1 MKTKFQAINRLALAA
16 LALTLT
22 VSSCKKSTDG
32 EETGGEPQNGNAFAI
47 VGEVT
52 NPSAL
57 YFLTA
62 GTLGTGSVTAVG
74 KGAEI
79 TGAARLFKKGYYYTI
94 TNGTLIKYK
103 YENSLLSSAGQVAV
117 TGSALY
123 SYWLNDETLIVWNGT
138 TSAPNNVMSYNIVN
152 TGNMSVTKSGSLNL
166 TGLITGD
173 KAIYLSG
180 CILRGSRLYIP
191 YAVYNSEWTSHD
203 ISYLAAV
210 DYPAMTNLTISSDTR
225 SAYAGSFS
233 SVIPSTALL
242 NGDIYML
249 TNTGDRWAVTPN
261 KPSAVYKIKAGENAF
276 DSSYF
281 FDLSAISAGNREFY
295 GFWDLGNGKAITRM
309 GKAELLKT
317 FEDYFATDVFEYYL
331 VDVVAKTKTKLDL
344 PLSKVVHAS
353 PVLVEN
359 GKAYIAVASSTSG
372 NFVYTYD
379 IASGSL
385 TKGLEIKGVDNVNYI
400 SRFN

>member
-1 MKTKFQAINRLALAA
+1 MKTKTTLGKLFLMSLG
-16 LALTLT
+16 LTLM
-22 VSSCKKSTDG
+22 VSSCKKSSEAP
-32 EETGGEPQNGNAFAI
+32 EEGGESQDGNAYAI

-57 YFLTA
+57 YFLSS
-62 GTLGTGSVTAVG
+62 GTLASGSVTAVG
-74 KGAEI
+74 KGSEV
-79 TGAARLFKKGYYYTI
+79 TGTARLFRKGNYYNI
-94 TNGTLIKYK
+94 ANGTLTKYK
-103 YENSLLSSAGQVAV
+103 YENNLLTSSGQVAV

-123 SYWLNDETLIVWNGT
+123 SYWINDETLIVWNGI
-138 TSAPNNVMSYNIVN
+138 TSAPNNVMTYSIVN
-152 TGNMSVTKSGSLNL
+152 VSNMTVTKTGNLSFSGLAA
-166 TGLITGD
+166 GD

-180 CILRGSRLYIP
+180 CILRNGRLYLP
-191 YAVYNSEWTSHD
+191 YAVYNSDWTSTEV
-203 ISYLAAV
+203 SYLASV
-210 DYPAMTNLTISSDTR
+210 DYPTMSNLSISTDTR

-233 SVIPSTALL
+233 AVIPSTALL

-249 TNTGDRWAVTPN
+249 TNTGDRWGVTPN
-261 KPSAVYKIKAGENAF
+261 KPSAVYRIKAGANTF
-276 DSSYF
+276 DTSYF
-281 FDLSAISAGNREFY
+281 FDLSAISSGNREFY
-295 GFWDLGNGKAITRM
+295 GFWDLGNGKAITRL
-309 GKAELLKT
+309 GRTDLLKT
-317 FEDYFATDVFEYYL
+317 FQDYFSTDVFEYYL
-331 VDVVAKTKTKLDL
+331 VDVVAKTKTKLNL

-385 TKGLEIKGVDNVNYI
+385 TKGLEIKGVDNVNWI